1 MAVLDRNALP
11 AKVTYFFLIASKG
24 CFRSFLNIFFVS
36 IGLSVTY
43 AGFISGFRNLIS
55 CLSTPCWSFIGKIT
69 KHNRFV
75 FWALTI
81 ISILLITPM
90 PWIASKI
97 VEWDIDK
104 RIVRNCSNT
113 QTEPFSIRIYEGYR
127 YVMNCDGNENDS
139 INMLFL
145 AMLSLNLG
153 NAVFSIPLPL
163 FIDRI
168 LRKFLKRKPGMDF
181 DSQRTFGALG
191 FGFSCLIVSFLC
203 NYVRFKTLSSYSPVF
218 MVYAPLMTCLLVASY
233 FFFRQYPIPQPKN
246 EISKRNKP
254 CQSFVLTFSN
264 FNMVL
269 YLITII
275 LMGISTELVIGFLFI
290 FLSEFSDSVIIMG
303 TCIFVANLSEF
314 LFYPFTNQTIRLLKG
329 PLPAMGVA
337 AFVNFF
343 RFLLLSF
350 ITKAWMAVPIQLLHA
365 VGYGL
370 FIQAMKKQIKIVAPK
385 KIFSLLHSFLHMAYF
400 NVASVIAHIAG
411 GVFYDKYGG
420 RKLFRWA
427 SFIFLLWTVVLLF
440 QILFLLNKRDNE
452 EPPEELQGLNISE
465 QDSFKITHL

>member
-1 MAVLDRNALP
+1 MVALDRNAVA

-36 IGLSVTY
+36 TGLSVTH

-55 CLSTPCWSFIGKIT
+55 CLSTPCWSFIGEIT

-97 VEWDIDK
+97 VEWNIDK
-104 RIVRNCSNT
+104 LTIRNCSNT
-113 QTEPFSIRIYEGYR
+113 RKQHFSRGIYEGYR
-127 YVMNCDGNENDS
+127 YVMNSDGNENDS
-139 INMLFL
+139 INILFL
-145 AMLSLNLG
+145 AMLSLNLA

-168 LRKFLKRKPGMDF
+168 LRKFLKRKPGMNF
-181 DSQRTFGALG
+181 DSQRMFGALG

-203 NYVRFKTLSSYSPVF
+203 NYVRFERLSSYSPVF
-218 MVYAPLMTCLLVASY
+218 VVYAPLMICLLVASY
-233 FFFRQYPIPQPKN
+233 FFFKQYPIPQSKN
-246 EISKRNKP
+246 EFSKRSKP
-254 CQSFVLTFSN
+254 CQLFILTFSN

-269 YLITII
+269 YLITVI
-275 LMGISTELVIGFLFI
+275 LMGISTELIIGFLFI
-290 FLSEFSDSVIIMG
+290 FLSEISDSVIIMG

-314 LFYPFTNQTIRLLKG
+314 LFYPFTNQIIRILKG

-343 RFLLLSF
+343 RLLLLSF

-400 NVASVIAHIAG
+400 NVASVIAHIVG
-411 GVFYDKYGG
+411 GIFYDKYGG
-420 RKLFRWA
+420 RKLFRWT
-427 SFIFLLWTVVLLF
+427 SFINLLWSVVLLF
-440 QILFLLNKRDNE
+440 QILFLMNKRDNE

-465 QDSFKITHL
+465 QDSSKVTHL